1 MVKEEEEL
9 WTKELGKLATL
20 EWSSPRPI
28 MLDKVGDE
36 TIHKASYGMHP
47 TSIMSSLG
55 ALPNIM
61 AINRLT

>member
-1 MVKEEEEL
+1 
-9 WTKELGKLATL
+9 
-20 EWSSPRPI
+20 

-47 TSIMSSLG
+47 TAIMSSLG

-61 AINRLT
+61 AINKLT